1 MEGEDMDWQLG
12 VVFGFV
18 TVIFAFAFLQAY
30 RFRSLDIHGVDK
42 DSYIHV
48 HEEDEL

>member
-1 MEGEDMDWQLG
+1 MEGADMDWQLG

-30 RFRSLDIHGVDK
+30 RFKSRDIHGVDK
-42 DSYIHV
+42 DSYV